1 MSGFKAIKNS
11 ILKVKAL
18 LISKNVLTFLVFLVL
33 SGIFWFVHSLG
44 RERESII
51 NIPVNYIGIPED
63 VKIVSELPR
72 NITIVIRDEGLRLL
86 EYNKKKTIPLTLDL
100 QRVYFQKGE
109 ILITADQLK
118 TRLYSYV
125 LPTTAVLS
133 IKPDSIPIHYYKL
146 ATKDLKIKLNAT
158 ISLANQYILSDS
170 IHVEPS
176 NVKVFG
182 PRHIVDTMK
191 AAYTEPVELKD
202 IADTT
207 LIKTKLRPITDVKY
221 AFDDVNVGVFVEM
234 FTEKKQQIPVTLI
247 NVPETMNIRVFPVM
261 IEATYNIGLSN
272 FNKIKSN
279 DIQAVFDYNEVT
291 KNQKRRHKLQVIN
304 HSPYISSLRFSPDEV
319 EFLLEKK

>member
-33 SGIFWFVHSLG
+33 SGMFWFVHSLG

-118 TRLYSYV
+118 TRL
-125 LPTTAVLS
+125 
-133 IKPDSIPIHYYKL
+133 
-146 ATKDLKIKLNAT
+146 
-158 ISLANQYILSDS
+158 
-170 IHVEPS
+170 
-176 NVKVFG
+176 
-182 PRHIVDTMK
+182 
-191 AAYTEPVELKD
+191 
-202 IADTT
+202 
-207 LIKTKLRPITDVKY
+207 
-221 AFDDVNVGVFVEM
+221 
-234 FTEKKQQIPVTLI
+234 
-247 NVPETMNIRVFPVM
+247 
-261 IEATYNIGLSN
+261 
-272 FNKIKSN
+272 
-279 DIQAVFDYNEVT
+279 
-291 KNQKRRHKLQVIN
+291 
-304 HSPYISSLRFSPDEV
+304 
-319 EFLLEKK
+319 